1 MTHGFT
7 RHARL
12 KMRRLGLT
20 VDDIDAVVRDR
31 DVIERY
37 TDRKGVLPYGKV
49 RNTEVH
55 VSIVD
60 NPDPPVT
67 LVTTIYEVDRDL
79 FPDGRTRRRTP

>member
-1 MTHGFT
+1 MTYGFT

-20 VDDIDAVVRDR
+20 VDDIDAVIRDGIECYADR
-31 DVIERY
+31 D
-37 TDRKGVLPYGKV
+37 GALLYGKV
-49 RNTEVH
+49 RGTEIH
-55 VSIVD
+55 VCIVD

-67 LVTTIYEVDRDL
+67 LVTTVYEVDRDQ